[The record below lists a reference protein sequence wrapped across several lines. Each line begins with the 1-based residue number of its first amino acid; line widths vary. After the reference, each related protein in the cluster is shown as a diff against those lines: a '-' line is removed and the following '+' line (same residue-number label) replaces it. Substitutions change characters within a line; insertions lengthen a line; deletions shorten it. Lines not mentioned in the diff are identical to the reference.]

1 MLVFVV
7 GTLLILAFLAWGTYR
22 SAQVLRYVPASLNLL
37 LLPSENI
44 MRLVLIGVCIGLGD
58 VSGLPHN
65 LLGWR
70 VGNLPA
76 DVGIGLMAGLLV
88 AVTVPPLTQ
97 VAVRSFGKQVYSPI
111 VVRSILPRTPRQWVL
126 VPLAL
131 VSAVFLEELLFR
143 SLLLGG
149 FGVFVSPPVLA
160 VGWSII
166 FGAMHLPQGSLG
178 MVVASALGLYLS
190 VLFLATGS
198 LLTPFVAHY
207 VINLVQLIWA
217 SLDRTWI
224 DQYSVSPD

>member
-7 GTLLILAFLAWGTYR
+7 GTLVILAFLAWGTYH
-22 SAQVLRYVPASLNLL
+22 SVQVLRYVPATLNVL

-44 MRLVLIGVCIGLGD
+44 LRLVLIAVCVELGQ
-58 VSGLPHN
+58 VSGLPHS
-65 LLGWR
+65 LLGWE

-76 DVGIGLMAGLLV
+76 NVTIGLIAGLLV
-88 AVTVPPLTQ
+88 AVIVPPLTQ
-97 VAVRSFGKQVYSPI
+97 LAIRSFGKQVYSPV
-111 VVRSILPRTPRQWVL
+111 VVRSILPRTRRQWLL

-131 VSAVFLEELLFR
+131 ILAVFLEELLFR

-149 FGVFVSPPVLA
+149 FGVFASPLILA
-160 VGWSII
+160 VGWSIA
-166 FGAMHLPQGSLG
+166 FGAMHFPQGTLG
-178 MVVASALGLYLS
+178 VVVASALGLFLS
-190 VLFLATGS
+190 ALFLATGS

-207 VINLVQLIWA
+207 IINLVQLIWA